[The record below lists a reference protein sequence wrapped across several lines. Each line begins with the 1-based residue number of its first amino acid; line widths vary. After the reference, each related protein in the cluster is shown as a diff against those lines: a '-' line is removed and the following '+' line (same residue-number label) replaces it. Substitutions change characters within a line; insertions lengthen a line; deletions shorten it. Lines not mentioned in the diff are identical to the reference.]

1 MAALERNQR
10 WWLLRVG
17 VASGETVRRLG
28 GIIWFDAPA
37 GTSSLYVPF
46 PSFTEAG
53 IGEELDT
60 VVAAFRSK
68 AVRRPVWLWAQE
80 PPVPTDLPLR
90 LMARGFRH
98 GFEPHWM
105 WLDLVKLRSDF
116 SLRHEIRLEFDP
128 DPAQWDPETH
138 VDYIAPGRLARCLPD
153 RVKQIVA
160 RDGER
165 PIGAACVFL
174 TRGANGIAG
183 IYDVGVLPEYRNL
196 GIGKALT
203 HAACAWARDR
213 GYRIAGL
220 NATPMG
226 EPVYRA
232 LGFVTL
238 RHGQTWQLPIDVQ
251 SEPLTSGLVRF
262 AEAIGGGAIDA
273 LERATP
279 GSSAELDLPLPC
291 RHTPLQL
298 AALFK
303 QPASAEWLIAHGATL
318 DLLSCWELGW
328 IDRAHAMLS
337 THPEL
342 ANVRSGEWAQ
352 TPLHVAASRGDLA
365 LIQLLSDA
373 GADLEAR
380 DGTFHGRPLEWAQHF
395 GQIEAANLLLGLMNS

>member
-1 MAALERNQR
+1 MTALERNQR

-17 VASGETVRRLG
+17 AASGETVKRRG

-37 GTSSLYVPF
+37 GTTALYVPF

-60 VVAAFRSK
+60 FVAGLRSK

-80 PPVPTDLPLR
+80 PPVPADLPLR

-105 WLDLVKLRSDF
+105 WLDLGKLNDGF
-116 SLRHEIRLEFDP
+116 SLRREIRLEFDP
-128 DPAQWDPETH
+128 DPAQWDPETQAE
-138 VDYIAPGRLARCLPD
+138 YIAVGKLARCLPD
-153 RVKQIVA
+153 RVKHIVA

-165 PIGAACVFL
+165 AIGAACVFL

-183 IYDVGVLPEYRNL
+183 IYDVGVLPDYRNR

-232 LGFVTL
+232 LGFATL
-238 RHGQTWQLPIDVQ
+238 RHGQTWQLPADVQ

-262 AEAIGGGAIDA
+262 AEAIGEGAIDA

-279 GSSAELDLPLPC
+279 DSSAELDLPLPC
-291 RHTPLQL
+291 WCTPIQL

-303 QPASAEWLIAHGATL
+303 QPASAEWLIARGATL

-328 IDRAHAMLS
+328 VDRARAMLS

-352 TPLHVAASRGDLA
+352 TPLHVAASQGDLA
-365 LIQLLSDA
+365 LIRLLVDA
-373 GADLEAR
+373 GADLGAR
-380 DGTFHGRPLEWAQHF
+380 DGAFHGRPLEWARHF
-395 GQIEAANLLLGLMNS
+395 GQIEAADLLVALMNP